1 MALGADGPGYYNARN
16 VVETV
21 RQNEKK
27 NKAILSDIR
36 LEAADAENRQI
47 ILINTIFELLKTIEL
62 NWTDKQREIIWDMLC
77 NQGGQAE
84 AALRLGI
91 TQSYVQKVLAKG
103 RYYVYEKAL
112 KDVGT
117 VLGEL
122 TNVESNL

>member
-16 VVETV
+16 AVETV
-21 RQNEKK
+21 QRNEKK

-91 TQSYVQKVLAKG
+91 IQSYVQKVLAKG